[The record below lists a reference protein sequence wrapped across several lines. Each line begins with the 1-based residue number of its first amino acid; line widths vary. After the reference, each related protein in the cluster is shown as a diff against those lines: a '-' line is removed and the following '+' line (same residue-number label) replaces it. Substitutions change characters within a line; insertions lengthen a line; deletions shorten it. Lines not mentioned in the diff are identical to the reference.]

1 MKMKMVVSMFVIAMF
16 LMIILLIAKLYKLQ
30 IKSKISQRIDSNTGL
45 GNFAYFEHRFVNDI
59 PDALRNMYY
68 VMYIIIGSNYLDVYH
83 RNCKFADVV
92 KHTASVLTDF
102 AKHNEIAARI
112 TDNGFVYAFVSN
124 NITEADNIAN
134 ELIEKLNAYTKNS
147 SKNNRNVFHAAIY
160 NLDLS
165 DRNPEFV
172 LFNLRRNCIKLAETD
187 NQIVFC
193 DEEVMNSV
201 HKEQETIERI
211 SRGFENREFKP
222 HLQFIVDN
230 KTKKIVSAEALS
242 RWHHPDEGILAP
254 GKYIEIMVSSGL
266 ITEHDF
272 YIFDMVCSQL
282 EIWSNNEDFK
292 HISISCNF
300 TRVTLSEDGFA
311 ERIKEIA
318 DKYSFDRSK
327 LIMEITEDA
336 IEIDIKKAKKN
347 ISKCRQMGFTI
358 ALDDLGSGYTSL
370 ANLCDYSID
379 VVKIDRDILLKTDT
393 QKGKELFEGIIALSR
408 SLNLRV
414 VCEGVETNEQNDFV
428 SASNC
433 DYVQGWYFSKAL
445 PIEECESFVR
455 EYSAN
460 LGLGA

>member
-1 MKMKMVVSMFVIAMF
+1 MKMEKAVSVFAI
-16 LMIILLIAKLYKLQ
+16 LMILAVVLLIAKIFKLQ
-30 IKSKISQRIDSNTGL
+30 NKSRISQKTDSYTGI
-45 GNFAYFEHRFVNDI
+45 GNLAYFEQRFVNDI
-59 PDALRNMYY
+59 SDSFRNKYY
-68 VMYIIIGSNYLDVYH
+68 VMYIIIDSNYLDVYH
-83 RNCKFADVV
+83 RDCKFSDVV
-92 KHTASVLTDF
+92 KYTASVLTDF
-102 AKHNEIAARI
+102 AAPNEIAARI
-112 TDNGFVYAFVSN
+112 TDNGFAYAFVSN

-193 DEEVMNSV
+193 DEEIMNIV
-201 HKEQETIERI
+201 HKEQEAIERI
-211 SRGFENREFKP
+211 SRGFENKEFRP
-222 HLQFIVDN
+222 HFQFIVDN

-242 RWHHPDEGILAP
+242 RWHHPDEGILVP
-254 GKYIEIMVSSGL
+254 GKYIEIMGASGL

-272 YIFDMVCSQL
+272 YIFEMVCNQL
-282 EIWSNNEDFK
+282 ELWSRKNDFK
-292 HISISCNF
+292 NISISCNF
-300 TRVTLSEDGFA
+300 TRITLSEDSFA
-311 ERIKEIA
+311 DRIKEIS

-327 LIMEITEDA
+327 LIIEITEDA
-336 IEIDIKKAKKN
+336 IETDFKKAKKN
-347 ISKCRQMGFTI
+347 ISKCRQLGFTI

-370 ANLCDYSID
+370 ANLCDYTID